1 MVLISCTKKAPELME
16 IAQTSLDQNQE
27 DQAIDNLNYLL
38 EKYPNDSLASLA
50 QYKLATIYKSWKNDP
65 KNLLKALNKTVNKYP
80 DTPQA
85 IQAKKEI
92 QAFQDWIINNAETLR
107 KRKMTTESIEN
118 LIYLVKNFPEH
129 ELASKAQ
136 YIIGDIYMNDLRDF
150 EKALS
155 EYRVVLNK
163 YIGSKEEALAQFM
176 IGYIYANVIKDFDL
190 ARKEYQVFL
199 DKFPRHELHPSV
211 KFEIDYLGKDI
222 NEIPALKHITS

>member
-1 MVLISCTKKAPELME
+1 ME
-16 IAQTSLDQNQE
+16 IAQASLDQNQE
-27 DQAIDNLNYLL
+27 DQAIENLNYLL
-38 EKYPNDSLASLA
+38 ERYPDDSLASLA

-65 KNLLKALNKTVNKYP
+65 KNLFDALKKTVNKYP

-107 KRKMTTESIEN
+107 KRKMTAESIEN
-118 LIYLVKNFPEH
+118 LIYLVRNFPKH

-150 EKALS
+150 EKALT

-163 YIGSKEEALAQFM
+163 YKGSKEEALAQFM
-176 IGYIYANVIKDFDL
+176 IGSIYANVIKDFDL
-190 ARKEYQVFL
+190 ARKEYQIFL
-199 DKFPRHELHPSV
+199 DKFPKHELHPSV